1 MKKIHLFLFT
11 LFSISLHAQS
21 DMGIGFMLGAPTGLS
36 ARKNISS
43 HRAID
48 GGLGWSFGSKTRMHL
63 HSDYLFSNPG
73 SIYWDQTPLDLY
85 YGLGGRMK
93 FGDDIELGVRMPI
106 GLSYLDQEKPFEIFS
121 EVAPI
126 FDLLPDSGFEISLG
140 VGMRIYF

>member
-1 MKKIHLFLFT
+1 MKKIYLLLVVLLSF
-11 LFSISLHAQS
+11 SLHAQS
-21 DMGIGFMLGAPTGLS
+21 DIGIGFMVGVPTGLS
-36 ARKNISS
+36 AKKNISTN
-43 HRAID
+43 RAID

-63 HSDYLFSNPG
+63 HSDYLFINPG

-106 GLSYLDQEKPFEIFS
+106 GLSYRDQEKPFEIFG